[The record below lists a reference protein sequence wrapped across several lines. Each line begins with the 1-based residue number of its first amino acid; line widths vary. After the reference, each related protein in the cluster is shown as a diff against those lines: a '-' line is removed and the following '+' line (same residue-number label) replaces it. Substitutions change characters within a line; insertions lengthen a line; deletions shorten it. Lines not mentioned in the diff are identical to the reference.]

1 MARTVSL
8 DGVTRQ
14 IESLLK
20 TRVQHQ
26 SAIDKIDATLAGIR
40 NALGGGASVAKPAST
55 GAKRGPKP
63 GSTRRR
69 KRGSFKT
76 SGEESVIGFIK
87 SAGTPTTKEVNQHW
101 KAEGRGGSADNALTK
116 LVKLKKLKRINIKGE
131 RGSKYSVL

>member
-26 SAIDKIDATLAGIR
+26 TAIDKIDATLAGIR
-40 NALGGGASVAKPAST
+40 NALGGGSNGSSVAKPAST
-55 GAKRGPKP
+55 GAKHGPKP
-63 GSTRRR
+63 DTTRRR
-69 KRGSFKT
+69 GRGAFKI
-76 SGEESVIGFIK
+76 SGEESVLGFIK

-101 KAEGRGGSADNALTK
+101 KTEGRGGSADNALTK
-116 LVKLKKLKRINIKGE
+116 LVKLKKLKRMNI
-131 RGSKYSVL
+131 